1 MTFKSER
8 TGAKPLG
15 DRQPDA
21 GGSFIPWRT
30 VAAELGVCT
39 RSLARWEKADPLF
52 PPVIK
57 INDRRYLTDTGF
69 ADYKAALIR
78 RGLSA

>member
-15 DRQPDA
+15 AMA
-21 GGSFIPWRT
+21 GAGCFIPWRT

>member
-15 DRQPDA
+15 A
-21 GGSFIPWRT
+21 MACGGRFIPWRT